1 MNKRVGGASV
11 EMKNVREL
19 SKTVMALLFLLDCEE
34 PIFFLSLFLKI
45 QFVEKVNSF
54 FLFISLSLF
63 FFFAKN
69 CSFRSC
75 KNTGFSV
82 KEH

>member
-34 PIFFLSLFLKI
+34 PIFLLSLFLKI

-54 FLFISLSLF
+54 FLFISLTF

-69 CSFRSC
+69 GSFRSC

>member
-19 SKTVMALLFLLDCEE
+19 SKAVMALLFLLDCEG

-45 QFVEKVNSF
+45 QFVEKVNSS

-63 FFFAKN
+63 FFFFLLKMFHSNLAKIL
-69 CSFRSC
+69 
-75 KNTGFSV
+75 V
-82 KEH
+82 YL

>member
-1 MNKRVGGASV
+1 MGGASV

-19 SKTVMALLFLLDCEE
+19 YKAVMALLFLIDCEE

-54 FLFISLSLF
+54 FLFISLSLSFF

-69 CSFRSC
+69 GSFKSC

-82 KEH
+82 KVH